1 MQRQYSFIY
10 TIRENISMDLYN
22 SIPFGSFRWFIFASL
37 ACLFIVLACMMSF
50 LLMALMSIGPL
61 QLKILQLMGTPNEK
75 KQAAVV
81 LPVFQRQHQIYVS
94 LLFCNAALLA
104 VLPLYLDKLVNGYTS
119 IIVSVLACGL
129 VIPQVIC
136 CSFGLLLGAQFHWLI
151 RVVMI
156 LCYPIAYPIGKILDW
171 GLGCN
176 EGIFRRAQFKAPV
189 SIHNVEAGEGGE
201 LTNDETK
208 VIVGAID
215 LTVKTAQEAMTP
227 IESTFTLDI
236 NSNLDWDA
244 KRMIQK
250 KGHTRVP
257 VYSENPKKIVGLLL
271 VRSLLTIQE
280 EIPISA
286 LNIRRIPRIPADLPL
301 YNILNMYRKGSTFM
315 AAVVKGKSKGHTL
328 VVEEKVKASKALT
341 DASNLTAPL
350 LYNFIVNVDG
360 MRQSHL
366 HTDEHLSWEIDDREV
381 IGIITIKDVLAQLL
395 QDKSMDETDEYV
407 DMEEEQTDTVHQT
420 YYRRGGPRQPT
431 EKEEVDFG
439 QSC

>member
-10 TIRENISMDLYN
+10 TIRENISMDLYSLVLTCLSTD

-156 LCYPIAYPIGKILDW
+156 LCYPIAYPIGK
-171 GLGCN
+171 
-176 EGIFRRAQFKAPV
+176 
-189 SIHNVEAGEGGE
+189 AGEGGE